1 MTRDI
6 KLKTFI
12 IVMAVL
18 VVLEIILLFVFSPKN
33 QNNRYSTEYCQEAVC
48 NEDASICYHY
58 DVDQYGNTI
67 VVWRGSCQK

>member
-12 IVMAVL
+12 MVMVVL
-18 VVLEIILLFVFSPKN
+18 GVLEIILLFIFSPKM
-33 QNNRYSTEYCQEAVC
+33 QNNRDSEEYCKEAVC

-58 DVDQYGNTI
+58 DVDQDGNTI

>member
-12 IVMAVL
+12 MVMVVL
-18 VVLEIILLFVFSPKN
+18 GVLEIILLFIFSPKM
-33 QNNRYSTEYCQEAVC
+33 QNNRYSEEYCKEAVC
-48 NEDASICYHY
+48 NEGASICYHY
-58 DVDQYGNTI
+58 GVDQDGNTI